1 MSGFVEF
8 CRLKTDKAPTYTRF
22 MDYTSK
28 YIPREY
34 LALKINYCKEQI
46 NNLPEVR
53 LQKRTIHG
61 TQKQVVIV
69 GTHKYIVG
77 APEGDKYYKI
87 KLERDQLEN
96 ELKIYEIIW
105 NSSYRGAPPSI
116 CKPQQIIRSFYGAN
130 GEQIV
135 MNKAFFDSLKNDSN
149 TKYKKYKNNFFNG
162 IYYRSAA
169 ERDIAIFYT
178 EMGIPFKYEPEIML
192 PGLNRPINPDFVIY
206 IKELDNCK
214 FHEHLGM
221 KDSADYLRDV
231 KIKYGNYSSVG
242 LIPDQDILFTHEID
256 EVPFDIRYL
265 AVKLNSAI
273 FGTIICHEFD
283 A

>member
-1 MSGFVEF
+1 
-8 CRLKTDKAPTYTRF
+8 
-22 MDYTSK
+22 MDYTNK

-34 LALKINYCKEQI
+34 LALKINFCKEQLKK
-46 NNLPEVR
+46 LPDVR
-53 LQKRTIHG
+53 LQKRTVHG
-61 TQKQVVIV
+61 IQKQTVIV
-69 GTHKYIVG
+69 GTHKYLAG
-77 APEGDKYYKI
+77 TPEGEKYYRI
-87 KLERDQLEN
+87 KMLKDQLAN
-96 ELKIYEIIW
+96 ALKVYEIIW
-105 NSSYRGAPPSI
+105 NANFCGEPLEI
-116 CKPQQIIRSFYGAN
+116 CKPQKVVRSFYTAN

-192 PGLNRPINPDFVIY
+192 PGLSRPINPDFVIY

-214 FHEHLGM
+214 FHEHLGI
-221 KDSADYLRDV
+221 KDSTDYLRDV
-231 KIKYGNYSSVG
+231 KIKYSNYSSVG
-242 LIPDQDILFTHEID
+242 LIPDQDILFTHEMD

>member
-1 MSGFVEF
+1 
-8 CRLKTDKAPTYTRF
+8 
-22 MDYTSK
+22 MDYTNK

-46 NNLPEVR
+46 KNLPEVR
-53 LQKRTIHG
+53 LQKRTVHG
-61 TQKQVVIV
+61 TQKQVVTV
-69 GTHKYIVG
+69 GTHKYLVG
-77 APEGDKYYKI
+77 TPEGDKYYKI
-87 KLERDQLEN
+87 KLVRDHLN
-96 ELKIYEIIW
+96 NDLKISEIIW
-105 NSSYRGAPPSI
+105 NSNYCGTPPAI
-116 CKPQQIIRSFYGAN
+116 CKPQQIIRSFYGVN
-130 GEQIV
+130 CEPIV
-135 MNKAFFDSLKNDSN
+135 MNKAFFDSLKYDSN

-192 PGLNRPINPDFVIY
+192 PGLSRPINPDFVIY
-206 IKELDNCK
+206 IEELDNCK

-242 LIPDQDILFTHEID
+242 LIPEQDIIFTHEID

-283 A
+283 T